1 MSTLNTTNL
10 KHPSSGSNNIV
21 LDSSGRVGIGTTP
34 GSTLNVVGNEIRFSN
49 STNAS
54 FYGAISHDA
63 VTTGNNFYDVQDT
76 GGHVFRLSGT
86 ELMRIANNGAI
97 STVVPGGST
106 LYPAFDCRAWVNF
119 NGTGTVA
126 IRASGNVSSI
136 TDNGTGDY
144 TVNFTTALADANFSI
159 AGSAALNASTSAA
172 PRIVAPVSATG
183 MSTANVQVR
192 LENTAS
198 AQEDCAVVC
207 VAVFR

>member
-144 TVNFTTALADANFSI
+144 TVNFTTAMADANYSVCGSNVGSVNSNYFSF
-159 AGSAALNASTSAA
+159 
-172 PRIVAPVSATG
+172 VS
-183 MSTANVQVR
+183 SANVAV
-192 LENTAS
+192 TSSS
-198 AQEDCAVVC
+198 ARINLAHTSGSPYDQTQIN
-207 VAVFR
+207 VAIFR